1 MSFKELVEYAVNGN
15 MQDSEVLS
23 IIVESMAETNN
34 GADRL
39 PISESINAVQEFMHS
54 YKNRG
59 IRKVIGDNEVRMT
72 NGVREIIVHNLN
84 GVTEIE
90 YSGMS
95 GLSIE
100 ACFVNSEFTKRVF
113 NDEISLLAGF
123 YRTYLLDDF
132 EDLCFHNIW
141 NKCMNDFAVG
151 LDNREHL
158 NLWYIRIWYECEGKT
173 LLYQYAPSHREDVEN
188 ESLELFDI
196 QGNTFV
202 LNNRGANCRLKDFSL
217 ERAIYDYSVS
227 CYSYEDE
234 NANIPVIGVF
244 SEGVFFNAG
253 IDARNRICHSNNL
266 RKYDYL
272 QTGKLIHLS
281 KAELKK
287 YKEYVAKCD
296 SLGEKNKAELFIKQN
311 GTPMI
316 IYP

>member
-1 MSFKELVEYAVNGN
+1 
-15 MQDSEVLS
+15 
-23 IIVESMAETNN
+23 
-34 GADRL
+34 
-39 PISESINAVQEFMHS
+39 MHS

-59 IRKVIGDNEVRMT
+59 IRKVIGDEEVIFT
-72 NGVREIIVHNLN
+72 NVIRKITFHRSDGFMKI
-84 GVTEIE
+84 G
-90 YSGMS
+90 YSGVS

-100 ACFVNSEFTKRVF
+100 ACFVNSEFTERLF
-113 NDEISLLAGF
+113 NDEISMLTGSFRA
-123 YRTYLLDDF
+123 YLFNEMGELSF
-132 EDLCFHNIW
+132 EDVCHM
-141 NKCMNDFAVG
+141 CMKDFSVG
-151 LDNREHL
+151 LINRDYL
-158 NLWYIRIWYECEGKT
+158 NLWYIRMWYKCEGKK
-173 LLYQYAPSHREDVEN
+173 LLYQYAPSHRGDVEN
-188 ESLELFDI
+188 ESLELFDT

-234 NANIPVIGVF
+234 NANIPVIGVS
-244 SEGVFFNAG
+244 SEGIFFNA
-253 IDARNRICHSNNL
+253 DTTARNRLCHSNNL

-272 QTGKLIHLS
+272 QTVKLIHLS